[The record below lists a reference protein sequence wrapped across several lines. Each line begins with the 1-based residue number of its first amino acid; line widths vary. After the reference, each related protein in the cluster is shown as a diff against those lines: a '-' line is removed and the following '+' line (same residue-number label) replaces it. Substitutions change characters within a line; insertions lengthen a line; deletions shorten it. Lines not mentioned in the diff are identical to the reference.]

1 VSSFE
6 HTPVLLDEVMEH
18 LAPMAGRVYADVT
31 VGGGGH
37 ARAIL
42 ERSAPDGRL
51 IGTDRDLSA
60 LDAARAE
67 LAQFGERAVLRKAR
81 MSELGQ
87 VLSSLDIE
95 RVDGLIADLG
105 VSSAQLDQP
114 ERGFSLANDGPID
127 MRMDP
132 SEGDSALSL
141 IADSNVEELANLI
154 YRYGEEHRSRKI
166 ARSLR
171 NAYDQGELETTSD
184 LRRAVHRATGPRR
197 GRIDPA
203 TKTFQALRIAVNDE
217 LAELEALLQQAPDI
231 LRSGGVVAVIS
242 FHSLE
247 DRIVKHAFRNSDEL
261 VALTK
266 RPIIASNQ
274 ERDSNPRSRSA
285 KLRAARRAEVAA

>member
-1 VSSFE
+1 VSAFE
-6 HTPVLLDEVMEH
+6 HTSVLLDEVLEQ
-18 LAPMAGRVYADVT
+18 LAPQTGRVYVDVT
-31 VGGGGH
+31 LGGGGH

-51 IGTDRDLSA
+51 IGTDRDPSA
-60 LDAARAE
+60 LEAAGAALAE
-67 LAQFGERAVLRKAR
+67 FGNRVTLRKAR
-81 MSELGQ
+81 ICDLRD

-95 RVDGLIADLG
+95 QVDGVLADLG

-114 ERGFSLANDGPID
+114 ERGFSLAKEGPID

-132 SEGDSALSL
+132 SEGDTALDL
-141 IADSNVEELANLI
+141 IGRSDWEELANVI

-171 NAYDQGELETTSD
+171 RAYEENELETTAD

-203 TKTFQALRIAVNDE
+203 TKTFQALRIAVNEE
-217 LAELEALLQQAPDI
+217 LAELEALLEQLPSV
-231 LRSGGVVAVIS
+231 LRIGGVVAVIS

-247 DRIVKHAFRNSDEL
+247 DRMVKHAFRDSEHL
-261 VALTK
+261 SPLTK
-266 RPIIASNQ
+266 RPIIASDE
-274 ERDSNPRSRSA
+274 ERENNPRSRSA
-285 KLRAARRAEVAA
+285 KLRAARRVEVAA